1 MDAKELVEEALQEG
15 LVYVPSEKKFVS
27 ASLQA
32 AVSKFGL
39 KRILALLTP
48 VRIKLMIDTTRANY
62 RNIKRMCDTTQDP
75 SYCYMSEAILPYL
88 EAALDEFE
96 NGINITKPLK
106 IYSVDEN
113 NKAGGALLEIYR
125 PPEY

>member
-1 MDAKELVEEALQEG
+1 MDAEELVEQASLEG
-15 LVYVPSEKKFVS
+15 LVYIPSEKKFVP

-32 AVSKFGL
+32 AVSKFGP

-48 VRIKLMIDTTRANY
+48 VRIKLMINATRSNY

-96 NGINITKPLK
+96 NGINIAKPLR
-106 IYSVDEN
+106 IYSIDEN

>member
-1 MDAKELVEEALQEG
+1 MNAEELVEQASQEG
-15 LVYVPSEKKFVS
+15 FVYIPSEKKFVS

-32 AVSKFGL
+32 AVSKFGS
-39 KRILALLTP
+39 KKILVLLTP
-48 VRIKLMIDTTRANY
+48 ARIKSMINATRSNY

-96 NGINITKPLK
+96 QGINIAKPLR
-106 IYSVDEN
+106 IYSVDDN
-113 NKAGGALLEIYR
+113 NKTAGVLLEIYR
-125 PPEY
+125 TQEY